1 MTVPPGTYNMSA
13 SATGYATGTAAA
25 VVVTAGA
32 TTTQDFNLVA
42 VPILVFQSSAIDDS
56 GGNNNGVIDFNECAK
71 INVTLRNSGG
81 AGATGISGSLSTT
94 TTGVTMRTANSAYAD
109 IAAGATGTNTTP
121 FAITTSPTFVVGT
134 PIAFTLNV
142 TTTQGPFTIT
152 FSVPTGALGAPVTFL
167 YSGPPVP
174 IPDNNPTGA
183 FAPIVVSGVV
193 GNVAKVTATV
203 YINHTWDGDLN
214 LSLIGPD
221 ATAVALATGRGGSGD
236 NYGTDCPAD
245 ANDTTWD
252 DAAGTAI
259 GSGAPPFVGTFRPES
274 PLSAFSGKAANGSWQ
289 FKAVDTAAADI
300 GNINCVKLTITP
312 FVGTDG
318 GGACPGATFYS
329 LPPCRVADTRNPAG
343 PSGAPALAANSL
355 RTFPASGIC
364 SIPADATAA
373 AIVATVVDETDFG
386 DLRLFPAGSTLPLAS
401 TINFAV
407 NHAKAN
413 NAIVPLGTFGAISV
427 QCDMPPASTGTTN
440 FLFDV
445 FGYFK

>member
-1 MTVPPGTYNMSA
+1 MPCSPPGDDDLGKVGVGADILPLVRAIETEVNNRIRLNA
-13 SATGYATGTAAA
+13 DVATRLMTPDDA
-25 VVVTAGA
+25 VKAGA
-32 TTTQDFNLVA
+32 LALFGEKYGDEVR
-42 VPILVFQSSAIDDS
+42 VVSM
-56 GGNNNGVIDFNECAK
+56 
-71 INVTLRNSGG
+71 GG
-81 AGATGISGSLSTT
+81 ADDDRHFSTELCGGTHVRRAGDIGLFKIVGEGA
-94 TTGVTMRTANSAYAD
+94 V
-109 IAAGATGTNTTP
+109 AAGVRRIDALTGKGAFDYVVEREKLLADAADALKIQPTELPNRIATLVEERRKLERELSD
-121 FAITTSPTFVVGT
+121 ARR
-134 PIAFTLNV
+134 AL
-142 TTTQGPFTIT
+142 
-152 FSVPTGALGAPVTFL
+152 ALGGS
-167 YSGPPVP
+167 SG
-174 IPDNNPTGA
+174 T
-183 FAPIVVSGVV
+183 
-193 GNVAKVTATV
+193 
-203 YINHTWDGDLN
+203 
-214 LSLIGPD
+214 
-221 ATAVALATGRGGSGD
+221 
-236 NYGTDCPAD
+236 
-245 ANDTTWD
+245 
-252 DAAGTAI
+252 
-259 GSGAPPFVGTFRPES
+259 
-274 PLSAFSGKAANGSWQ
+274 GKAANGTWQ
-289 FKAVDTAAADI
+289 FKAVDTAMPDI

-329 LPPCRVADTRNPAG
+329 LPPCRVADTRNPTG

-355 RTFPASGIC
+355 RTFPAAGVC